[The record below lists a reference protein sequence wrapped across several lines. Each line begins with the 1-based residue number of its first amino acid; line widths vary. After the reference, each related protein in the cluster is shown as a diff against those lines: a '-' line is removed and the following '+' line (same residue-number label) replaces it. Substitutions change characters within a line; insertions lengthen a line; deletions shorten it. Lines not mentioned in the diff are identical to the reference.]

1 MVRSRTVM
9 TTALE
14 SQAPVTLTL
23 PLQSDPPWLQPA
35 VLGVGA
41 ASIGAFVLLFAQTVF
56 PAALGVLPG
65 VALGVFAGSALAARS
80 RRRGATVHLQVARQ
94 RLEVADPD
102 ELHTVLD
109 LTAPF
114 SAALLIDRTTKRR
127 MLVLGQEEDPIVV
140 LEPVPSAEAVTAP
153 WSSRTVTLDL
163 DALALTPASPKVV
176 ALAEGQ
182 TLAPLLAQ
190 LASALEPT
198 TALLSQ
204 PTAGGRLVIRHEE
217 VRFGT
222 RDLPLDGTVK
232 AIPYAVQANGL
243 TVAAVGLTQGEGAAM
258 LFACEDAF
266 VEKGAVTGNLTPDA
280 YLPLATYE
288 ILRRVVEHRTAG

>member
-1 MVRSRTVM
+1 M
-9 TTALE
+9 TTPLE
-14 SQAPVTLTL
+14 SQSLVTLSL

-41 ASIGAFVLLFAQTVF
+41 ASIGAFVLLFAQTAYA
-56 PAALGVLPG
+56 AALGVLPG

-102 ELHTVLD
+102 ERYPVLD
-109 LTAPF
+109 LGAPF
-114 SAALLIDRTTKRR
+114 SAALLVDKTSKRR

-140 LEPVPSAEAVTAP
+140 LEPAPPAEPVGQP
-153 WSSRTVTLDL
+153 WASRVVTLDL

-182 TLAPLLAQ
+182 TLDALLAQ
-190 LASALEPT
+190 LAPGLEPT

-232 AIPYAVQANGL
+232 AVPYAVQGNGL
-243 TVAAVGLTQGEGAAM
+243 TVAAIGLSQGEGAAM

-280 YLPLATYE
+280 YLPLSTYE

>member
-1 MVRSRTVM
+1 MSTP
-9 TTALE
+9 LE
-14 SQAPVTLTL
+14 SQAPVTLAL

-41 ASIGAFVLLFAQTVF
+41 ASIGAFVALFAQTVY

-94 RLEVADPD
+94 RLEVADPV
-102 ELHTVLD
+102 ERYPVLD
-109 LTAPF
+109 LGAPF
-114 SAALLIDRTTKRR
+114 SAALLVDVATKRR

-140 LEPVPSAEAVTAP
+140 LEPAP
-153 WSSRTVTLDL
+153 PADPAPEPWASRVVTLDL

-176 ALAEGQ
+176 ALAVGQ
-182 TLAPLLAQ
+182 TLQPLLAQ
-190 LASALEPT
+190 LAHALEPT

-204 PTAGGRLVIRHEE
+204 PTAGGRLVVRHDE

-222 RDLPLDGTVK
+222 RELPLDGSVR
-232 AIPYAVQANGL
+232 AVPYAVQSNGL

-280 YLPLATYE
+280 YLPLSTYE
-288 ILRRVVEHRTAG
+288 ILRRVVDQRSTR